1 MAGDT
6 MSTDWSGAVEPAP
19 ERPERQLRV
28 GDAERNEAVS
38 ALGEHFAA
46 GRLDHGE
53 LDDRTQA
60 AYAARTR
67 ADLERLFTDLPEP
80 APYRRVPAAPSR
92 PTGRRQ
98 PRPGWPLIPVV
109 PILFVLAAILIA
121 TRITPFLLIPL
132 FFLLFSFGR
141 RGWR

>member
-1 MAGDT
+1 

-46 GRLDHGE
+46 GRLDHDE

-80 APYRRVPAAPSR
+80 APYRRVPV
-92 PTGRRQ
+92 PTGRPSARRR
-98 PRPGWPLIPVV
+98 PRPGWPLVPVV
-109 PILFVLAAILIA
+109 PILFVLAAILLA
-121 TRITPFLLIPL
+121 VRVTPFLLIPL